1 MKTKY
6 IRKHKRNFSIIAIAM
21 IFVKD
26 LTVEKSRIRRVDLK
40 DISSTHLLTFLK
52 SFLAW
57 IPDLWT
63 AEIVLVGKGEDSNAH
78 I

>member
-6 IRKHKRNFSIIAIAM
+6 IRKHKRNFSIFAIGM
-21 IFVKD
+21 IFVKE
-26 LTVEKSRIRRVDLK
+26 LKVVKFQRRRVDPK
-40 DISSTHLLTFLK
+40 DISSTHFLTFLK

>member
-1 MKTKY
+1 MKTQKM
-6 IRKHKRNFSIIAIAM
+6 NFSIFTIVM
-21 IFVKD
+21 IFVKE
-26 LTVEKSRIRRVDLK
+26 LIVVKSQRRLDLK
-40 DISSTHLLTFLK
+40 DISSTLHLTFLK

>member
-1 MKTKY
+1 
-6 IRKHKRNFSIIAIAM
+6 M
-21 IFVKD
+21 IFVKESI
-26 LTVEKSRIRRVDLK
+26 VVKSQRRRVDFK
-40 DISSTHLLTFLK
+40 DISSTLHLTFLK

>member
-1 MKTKY
+1 
-6 IRKHKRNFSIIAIAM
+6 M
-21 IFVKD
+21 IFVKE
-26 LTVEKSRIRRVDLK
+26 LIVLISLRRRMDLK
-40 DISSTHLLTFLK
+40 DISSTLLLTFLK

>member
-1 MKTKY
+1 MT
-6 IRKHKRNFSIIAIAM
+6 
-21 IFVKD
+21 FVKE
-26 LTVEKSRIRRVDLK
+26 LIVLISLRRRMDLK
-40 DISSTHLLTFLK
+40 DISSTLLLTFLK

-63 AEIVLVGKGEDSNAH
+63 ADIVLVGKGEDSNAH